1 MKEREKEGINKTIL
15 LQEDFRKALSLGL
28 NRDSYA
34 KATTTSSLM
43 GIGLFNSMHYYDVAN
58 GKVYRESDEA
68 KKVLCEVYGLDASKY
83 PDLDAAVDAITGFD
97 LAQARK
103 LVDSAYDKAVAAG
116 DLKTTDKVVLT
127 YGTAEDSTVT
137 RRYYN
142 NLVSQ
147 WTELMKGTKLE
158 GKFELEFD
166 SSFGTGWAN
175 DFRGGAYDVCQG
187 GWTGAAW
194 DPGYFLLAYLS
205 PDYMYASN
213 DNILGGTIGIVRG
226 EMKKAFENASWKN
239 ELDSEYV
246 DMIAKLLEFYDGN
259 EIDDAAADVKGLVER
274 YVKVFW
280 DALEDNAK
288 YEEVTQDVMVAGEF
302 VESRVITMT
311 FDEKSVV
318 GFCKDLYNA
327 VKNDSELR
335 ALVVKYGD
343 MLSEYTGAT
352 GSEIGSYYDE
362 LLNEL
367 GNELENMDE
376 YMTPGAFIVEV
387 VTPTNASTLR
397 KLSVSWRDGDAS
409 AAAETY
415 LTLDLGKDGIKT
427 TNYIKLN
434 IMDEMALVYEITV
447 NDANTYKSSMKLIST
462 YSSGKDTMTAFT
474 VDWNKSSGDFT
485 LDIPEVEF
493 VMGGN
498 IKTAGDTTTIVI
510 NKIGYENEVINKG
523 FNYTIIVDENDPM
536 PSVVNKNN
544 VTNVLTLTIDELEAI
559 VDRAEEVFKDVF
571 GSNAEEALP
580 YPDYDYV
587 EKY

>member
-1 MKEREKEGINKTIL
+1 MKKQSLLRIAALLMAMLMVLAAFAGCRSKNKKSEDDDVDTSAQAVFRNALAGFVSDLGQRDEFRPFVNALKGGSMEFRSELDIGEMNAIFGGNSDGTVTAGGKIYFGDKQIL
-15 LQEDFRKALSLGL
+15 LKDYFTNANIPTDDISFSVSG
-28 NRDSYA
+28 
-34 KATTTSSLM
+34 
-43 GIGLFNSMHYYDVAN
+43 DV
-58 GKVYRESDEA
+58 
-68 KKVLCEVYGLDASKY
+68 
-83 PDLDAAVDAITGFD
+83 
-97 LAQARK
+97 
-103 LVDSAYDKAVAAG
+103 
-116 DLKTTDKVVLT
+116 
-127 YGTAEDSTVT
+127 
-137 RRYYN
+137 
-142 NLVSQ
+142 
-147 WTELMKGTKLE
+147 
-158 GKFELEFD
+158 
-166 SSFGTGWAN
+166 
-175 DFRGGAYDVCQG
+175 
-187 GWTGAAW
+187 
-194 DPGYFLLAYLS
+194 YLS